1 MEDVHVKSLKSAA
14 RRGAM
19 ISVAAASALALVSC
33 SAGQITQTSDQ
44 VAAVDGSEVDNA
56 NGTIALR
63 DVTIALRDVT
73 ISLTEQ
79 GQAGVK
85 FTAIN
90 QDNSNKEHVLKSITV
105 DGTKATIDGDTKLA
119 SDCSIVGGIKAEMSR
134 LTEPKSGC
142 ITHVITSVENKGLA
156 VGGSKN
162 VVFSFD
168 SGDIALD
175 ATIAAPVLE
184 SGQHDRQIGGE
195 HANHS
200 H

>member
-19 ISVAAASALALVSC
+19 ISVAAASALALTSC

-56 NGTIALR
+56 NG
-63 DVTIALRDVT
+63 TIALRDVT

-119 SDCSIVGGIKAEMSR
+119 SDCSIVGGIKAEISQ
-134 LTEPKSGC
+134 LTEPKAGC

>member
-19 ISVAAASALALVSC
+19 ISVAAASALALTSC

-44 VAAVDGSEVDNA
+44 VAAVDGSEIDNA
-56 NGTIALR
+56 NG
-63 DVTIALRDVT
+63 TIALRDVT

-119 SDCSIVGGIKAEMSR
+119 SDCAIVGGIKAEMSR

-184 SGQHDRQIGGE
+184 SGQHDRQVGGE

>member
-19 ISVAAASALALVSC
+19 ISVAAASALALASC

-44 VAAVDGSEVDNA
+44 VAAVDGSEIDNA
-56 NGTIALR
+56 NG
-63 DVTIALRDVT
+63 TIALRDVT

-119 SDCSIVGGIKAEMSR
+119 SDCSIVGGIKAEISQ
-134 LTEPKSGC
+134 LTEPKAGC

-184 SGQHDRQIGGE
+184 SGQHDRQVGGE

>member
-56 NGTIALR
+56 NG
-63 DVTIALRDVT
+63 TIALRDVT

-134 LTEPKSGC
+134 LTEPKAGC

>member
-56 NGTIALR
+56 NG
-63 DVTIALRDVT
+63 TIALRDVT

-162 VVFSFD
+162 AVFSFD

-184 SGQHDRQIGGE
+184 SGQHDRQVGGE

>member
-19 ISVAAASALALVSC
+19 ISVAAASALALASC

-56 NGTIALR
+56 NG
-63 DVTIALRDVT
+63 TIALRDVT

-119 SDCSIVGGIKAEMSR
+119 SDCSIVGGIKAEISQ
-134 LTEPKSGC
+134 LTEPKAGC

-184 SGQHDRQIGGE
+184 SGQHDRQVGGE

>member
-19 ISVAAASALALVSC
+19 ISVAAASALALASC

-56 NGTIALR
+56 NG
-63 DVTIALRDVT
+63 TIALRDVT

-105 DGTKATIDGDTKLA
+105 DGTKATIDGNTKLA
-119 SDCSIVGGIKAEMSR
+119 SDCSIVGGIKAEISQ
-134 LTEPKSGC
+134 LTEPKAGC

>member
-19 ISVAAASALALVSC
+19 ISVAAASALALASC

-56 NGTIALR
+56 NG
-63 DVTIALRDVT
+63 TIALRDVT

-184 SGQHDRQIGGE
+184 SGQHDRQVGGE

>member
-19 ISVAAASALALVSC
+19 ISVAAASALALTSC

-44 VAAVDGSEVDNA
+44 VAAVDGSEIDNA
-56 NGTIALR
+56 NG
-63 DVTIALRDVT
+63 TIALRDVT

-184 SGQHDRQIGGE
+184 SGQHDRQVGGE

>member
-19 ISVAAASALALVSC
+19 ISVAVASALALASC

-44 VAAVDGSEVDNA
+44 VAAVDGSEIDNA
-56 NGTIALR
+56 NG
-63 DVTIALRDVT
+63 TIALRDVT

-184 SGQHDRQIGGE
+184 SGQHDRQVGGE

>member
-19 ISVAAASALALVSC
+19 ISVAVASALTLASC

-44 VAAVDGSEVDNA
+44 VAAVDGSEIDNA
-56 NGTIALR
+56 NG
-63 DVTIALRDVT
+63 TIALRDVT

-119 SDCSIVGGIKAEMSR
+119 SDCSIVGGIKAEISQ
-134 LTEPKSGC
+134 LTEPKAGC

>member
-19 ISVAAASALALVSC
+19 ISVAAASALALASC

-44 VAAVDGSEVDNA
+44 VAAVDGSEIDNA
-56 NGTIALR
+56 NG
-63 DVTIALRDVT
+63 TIALRDVT

>member
-19 ISVAAASALALVSC
+19 ISVAAASALALTSC

-63 DVTIALRDVT
+63 DVTI
-73 ISLTEQ
+73 SLTEQ

-90 QDNSNKEHVLKSITV
+90 QDNSNKEHVLKGITV

-119 SDCSIVGGIKAEMSR
+119 SDCSIVGGIKAEISQ
-134 LTEPKSGC
+134 LTEPKAGC

>member
-19 ISVAAASALALVSC
+19 ISVAAASALALTSC

-56 NGTIALR
+56 NG
-63 DVTIALRDVT
+63 TIALRDVT

>member
-1 MEDVHVKSLKSAA
+1 MKSLKSAA

-56 NGTIALR
+56 NG
-63 DVTIALRDVT
+63 TIALRDVT

-184 SGQHDRQIGGE
+184 SGQHDRQISGE

>member
-1 MEDVHVKSLKSAA
+1 MKSLKSAA

-19 ISVAAASALALVSC
+19 ISVAAASALALTSC

-56 NGTIALR
+56 NG
-63 DVTIALRDVT
+63 TIALRDVT

-119 SDCSIVGGIKAEMSR
+119 SDCSIVGGIKAEISQ
-134 LTEPKSGC
+134 LTEPKAGC

-195 HANHS
+195 HASLS

>member
-19 ISVAAASALALVSC
+19 ISVAAASALALTSC

-44 VAAVDGSEVDNA
+44 VAAVDGSEIDNT
-56 NGTIALR
+56 NG
-63 DVTIALRDVT
+63 TIALRDVT

-184 SGQHDRQIGGE
+184 SGQHDRQVGGE

>member
-19 ISVAAASALALVSC
+19 ISVAAASALALTSC

-63 DVTIALRDVT
+63 DVTI
-73 ISLTEQ
+73 SLTEQ
-79 GQAGVK
+79 GQAGLK

-184 SGQHDRQIGGE
+184 SGQHDRQVGGE

>member
-63 DVTIALRDVT
+63 DVTI
-73 ISLTEQ
+73 SLTEQ

-105 DGTKATIDGDTKLA
+105 DGTKASIDGDTKLA
-119 SDCSIVGGIKAEMSR
+119 SDCSIVGGIKAEISQ
-134 LTEPKSGC
+134 LTEPKAGC

>member
-19 ISVAAASALALVSC
+19 ISVAAASALALASC

-56 NGTIALR
+56 NG
-63 DVTIALRDVT
+63 TIALRDVT

>member
-19 ISVAAASALALVSC
+19 ISVAAASALALASC

-56 NGTIALR
+56 NG
-63 DVTIALRDVT
+63 TIALRDVT

-105 DGTKATIDGDTKLA
+105 DGTKATIDGNTKLA

-184 SGQHDRQIGGE
+184 SGQHDRQVGGE

>member
-19 ISVAAASALALVSC
+19 ISVAVASALTLASC

-44 VAAVDGSEVDNA
+44 VAAVDGSEIDNA
-56 NGTIALR
+56 NG
-63 DVTIALRDVT
+63 TIALRDVT

>member
-14 RRGAM
+14 SRGAM
-19 ISVAAASALALVSC
+19 ISVAAASALALASC

-56 NGTIALR
+56 NG
-63 DVTIALRDVT
+63 TIALRDVT

-105 DGTKATIDGDTKLA
+105 DGAKATIDGNTKLA

-184 SGQHDRQIGGE
+184 SGQHDRQVGGE

>member
-19 ISVAAASALALVSC
+19 ISVAAASALALTSC

-56 NGTIALR
+56 NG
-63 DVTIALRDVT
+63 TIALRDVT

-184 SGQHDRQIGGE
+184 SGQHDRQVGGE

>member
-19 ISVAAASALALVSC
+19 ISVAAASALALASC

-44 VAAVDGSEVDNA
+44 VAAVDGSEIDNA
-56 NGTIALR
+56 NG
-63 DVTIALRDVT
+63 TIALRDVT

-134 LTEPKSGC
+134 LTEPKAGC

>member
-19 ISVAAASALALVSC
+19 ISVAAASALALTSC

-56 NGTIALR
+56 NG
-63 DVTIALRDVT
+63 TIALRDVT

-119 SDCSIVGGIKAEMSR
+119 SDCSIVGGIKAEISQ
-134 LTEPKSGC
+134 LTEPKAGC

-156 VGGSKN
+156 VGGNKN

-175 ATIAAPVLE
+175 AAIAAPVLE

-195 HANHS
+195 HASHS

>member
-19 ISVAAASALALVSC
+19 ISVAAASALALASC

-44 VAAVDGSEVDNA
+44 VAAVDGSEIDNA
-56 NGTIALR
+56 NG
-63 DVTIALRDVT
+63 TIALRDVT

-184 SGQHDRQIGGE
+184 SGQHDRQVGGE

>member
-19 ISVAAASALALVSC
+19 ISVAAASALALASC

-56 NGTIALR
+56 NG
-63 DVTIALRDVT
+63 TIALRDVT

-119 SDCSIVGGIKAEMSR
+119 SDCSIVGGIKAEISQ
-134 LTEPKSGC
+134 LTEPKAGC

>member
-19 ISVAAASALALVSC
+19 ISVAVASALALASC

-44 VAAVDGSEVDNA
+44 VAAVDGSEIDNA
-56 NGTIALR
+56 NG
-63 DVTIALRDVT
+63 TIALRDVT

>member
-19 ISVAAASALALVSC
+19 ISVAAASALALASC

-44 VAAVDGSEVDNA
+44 VAAVDGSEIDNA
-56 NGTIALR
+56 NG
-63 DVTIALRDVT
+63 TIALRDVT

-168 SGDIALD
+168 SGDITLD

-184 SGQHDRQIGGE
+184 SGQHDRQVGGE

>member
-19 ISVAAASALALVSC
+19 ISVAAASALALASC

-44 VAAVDGSEVDNA
+44 VAAVDGSEIDNA
-56 NGTIALR
+56 NG
-63 DVTIALRDVT
+63 TIALRDVT

-184 SGQHDRQIGGE
+184 SGQYDRQVGGE

>member
-19 ISVAAASALALVSC
+19 ISVAAASALALTSC

-56 NGTIALR
+56 NG
-63 DVTIALRDVT
+63 TIALRDVT

-105 DGTKATIDGDTKLA
+105 DGTKAIIDGDTKLA
-119 SDCSIVGGIKAEMSR
+119 SDCSIVGGIKAEISQ
-134 LTEPKSGC
+134 LTEPKAGC

>member
-19 ISVAAASALALVSC
+19 ISVAAASALALTSC

-56 NGTIALR
+56 NG
-63 DVTIALRDVT
+63 TIALRDVT

-119 SDCSIVGGIKAEMSR
+119 SDCSIVGGIKAEISQ
-134 LTEPKSGC
+134 LTEPKAGC

-156 VGGSKN
+156 VGGNKN

-195 HANHS
+195 HASHS

>member
-56 NGTIALR
+56 NG
-63 DVTIALRDVT
+63 TIALRDVT

-184 SGQHDRQIGGE
+184 SGQHDRQVGGE

>member
-1 MEDVHVKSLKSAA
+1 MKSLKSAA

-19 ISVAAASALALVSC
+19 ISVAAASALALASC

-44 VAAVDGSEVDNA
+44 VAAVDGSEIDNA
-56 NGTIALR
+56 NGTI
-63 DVTIALRDVT
+63 VLRDVT

-119 SDCSIVGGIKAEMSR
+119 SDCSIVGGIKAEISQ
-134 LTEPKSGC
+134 LTEPKAGC

>member
-19 ISVAAASALALVSC
+19 ISVAAASALALASC

-56 NGTIALR
+56 NG
-63 DVTIALRDVT
+63 TIALRDVT

-105 DGTKATIDGDTKLA
+105 DGTKATIDGNTKLA

>member
-1 MEDVHVKSLKSAA
+1 MEDAHVKSLKSAA

-19 ISVAAASALALVSC
+19 ISVAAASALALASC

-44 VAAVDGSEVDNA
+44 VAAVDGSEIDNA
-56 NGTIALR
+56 NG
-63 DVTIALRDVT
+63 TIALRDVT

-184 SGQHDRQIGGE
+184 SGQHDRQVGGE

>member
-19 ISVAAASALALVSC
+19 ISVAAASALALASC

-44 VAAVDGSEVDNA
+44 VAAVDGSEIDNA
-56 NGTIALR
+56 NG
-63 DVTIALRDVT
+63 TIALRDVT

-119 SDCSIVGGIKAEMSR
+119 SDCSIVGGIKAEISQ
-134 LTEPKSGC
+134 LTEPKAGC

>member
-19 ISVAAASALALVSC
+19 ISVAAASALALASC

-44 VAAVDGSEVDNA
+44 VAAVDGSEIDNA
-56 NGTIALR
+56 NG
-63 DVTIALRDVT
+63 TIALRDVT

-105 DGTKATIDGDTKLA
+105 DGTKATIDGNTKLA
-119 SDCSIVGGIKAEMSR
+119 SDCSIVGGIKVEMSR

-184 SGQHDRQIGGE
+184 SGQHDRQVGGE

>member
-56 NGTIALR
+56 NG
-63 DVTIALRDVT
+63 TIALRDVT